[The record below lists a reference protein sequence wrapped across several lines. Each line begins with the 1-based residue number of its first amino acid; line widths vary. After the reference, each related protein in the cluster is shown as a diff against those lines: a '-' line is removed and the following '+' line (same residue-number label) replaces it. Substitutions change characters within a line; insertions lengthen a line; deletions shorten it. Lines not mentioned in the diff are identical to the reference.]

1 MKIENSRGF
10 KGWNIVKICTA
21 LLMAGTVAGTLLL
34 TLAYLLPVDSGHKDA
49 SMAMIDSEGWYPR
62 ATVTASSLDAY
73 FHSYLP
79 DVLDDSTDKIM
90 LSTAMDTGKGNP
102 LVRAMNSHSEYMGDY
117 SYYWHGYV
125 SILRPLLLVF
135 DYGEI
140 RMLNGCCQLTL
151 LVLFAF
157 LIGREKGAGYV
168 LMLGTSYLLLNPSAM
183 FLSLQYAWVFYIA
196 FCGALVLVVKRD
208 FFAARSRYVYCFI
221 VIGMLTSYFDLLT
234 YPLYTWGVPLIWW
247 LAMDTAMDGPEGRIA
262 SGASV
267 TGSNRGGS
275 GQKCSR
281 AGICLGRVLFSGF
294 AWIAGY
300 AVMWVMKWTVAT
312 IVLKRNIFQSALYE
326 VFYRLGAQEEGGTGI
341 GDRLNAVYI
350 NWKHYEYKI
359 YAILLGCWLAG
370 WVWCSLRKG
379 FVRSSR
385 RYAYLLAGVSSI
397 AWCLVLA
404 NHTQGHHFFTY
415 RIMGVAVLAFLA
427 MILDSTGVGHNM
439 PHRREGGGRADI
451 ADSSAADGGRADIA
465 DSSAADGG
473 RADIADSSAA
483 AVKKKRILCGWAG
496 AVLLAIP
503 CVLTAREDVVT
514 LNGAASFHTM
524 QISEGAVV
532 EAFFSPAFS
541 KVLEVSLGLEC
552 PGTTGEYEIILW
564 EGEIPLYQY
573 TIPIVEG
580 DGYYHNTLVSWKLN
594 YNKMYR
600 VTIQAIHNDAPVS
613 IWVTDSGEAPL
624 TEYKVLTVDG
634 EQVEGQLLSGFH
646 YRGLPVSK
654 KTLLFLALTWTGIW
668 MAVFYT
674 FCIPLWEKHAGG
686 PRRL

>member
-1 MKIENSRGF
+1 
-10 KGWNIVKICTA
+10 
-21 LLMAGTVAGTLLL
+21 
-34 TLAYLLPVDSGHKDA
+34 
-49 SMAMIDSEGWYPR
+49 
-62 ATVTASSLDAY
+62 
-73 FHSYLP
+73 
-79 DVLDDSTDKIM
+79 
-90 LSTAMDTGKGNP
+90 
-102 LVRAMNSHSEYMGDY
+102 
-117 SYYWHGYV
+117 
-125 SILRPLLLVF
+125 
-135 DYGEI
+135 
-140 RMLNGCCQLTL
+140 
-151 LVLFAF
+151 
-157 LIGREKGAGYV
+157 
-168 LMLGTSYLLLNPSAM
+168 
-183 FLSLQYAWVFYIA
+183 
-196 FCGALVLVVKRD
+196 
-208 FFAARSRYVYCFI
+208 
-221 VIGMLTSYFDLLT
+221 
-234 YPLYTWGVPLIWW
+234 
-247 LAMDTAMDGPEGRIA
+247 MDTAMDGPEGRIA

-439 PHRREGGGRADI
+439 PHRREG
-451 ADSSAADGGRADIA
+451 
-465 DSSAADGG
+465 GG

-686 PRRL
+686 SRRRL